1 MKKIFNFRVYNIGG
15 CPFEP
20 TSVKGKVVRKIFG
33 NFAIC
38 Y

>member
-1 MKKIFNFRVYNIGG
+1 MKKIFNFRVYNIGD

-20 TSVKGKVVRKIFG
+20 TAVKGRAVRKIFG